1 MKTAIVTGASS
12 GIGLEITRTL
22 LRMDYKVYG
31 LSRKEIPLP
40 DSGDTLIRVECD
52 LLETKKLRTAV
63 SGILDAEP
71 TLDLLVNCAGSGL
84 FGPHEQLDSEALS
97 RMLRLNLEVPV
108 LLCRLTLRALKTS
121 RGKIINISS
130 ITAEK
135 DSTHACAYAA
145 SKAGLSHFSK
155 SLFEEVRKYGV
166 GVTVIQPDM
175 TRTPFYDVLDFE
187 PGLETGAAIL
197 PEQVADAVR
206 YILESSGNLVVSEVS
221 LRPQLGRILRKPP
234 LAKDGQSCSGI
245 TK

>member
-12 GIGLEITRTL
+12 GIGLQITRTL
-22 LRMDYKVYG
+22 LGMDYKVYG
-31 LSRKEIPLP
+31 LSRKAIPLP
-40 DSGDTLIRVECD
+40 DSGALCRVKCD
-52 LLETKKLRTAV
+52 LLESKSLRTAL
-63 SGILDAEP
+63 SGILEAEP
-71 TLDLLVNCAGSGL
+71 TLDLLVNCAGIGL
-84 FGPHEQLDSEALS
+84 FGPHEQLDAEELS

-108 LLCRLTLRALKTS
+108 LLCRLTLRALKAS

-175 TRTPFYDVLDFE
+175 TRTPFYDTLDFE
-187 PGLETGAAIL
+187 PGPESGEAIL
-197 PEQVADAVR
+197 PDQVADAVR
-206 YILESSGNLVVSEVS
+206 YILGAPDNLVVSEIT
-221 LRPQLGRILRKPP
+221 LRPQQNRILRKPP
-234 LAKDGQSCSGI
+234 RTKGSQGLSGSSR
-245 TK
+245 

>member
-22 LRMDYKVYG
+22 LHMDYKVYG

-40 DSGDTLIRVECD
+40 DSGSTLIPVECD
-52 LLETKKLRTAV
+52 LLETKKLQASV
-63 SGILDAEP
+63 VAILDAEP
-71 TLDLLVNCAGSGL
+71 TLDLLVNCAGTGL
-84 FGPHEQLDSEALS
+84 FGPHEQLNSEALS

-108 LLCRLTLRALKTS
+108 LLCRLTLRALKAS

-175 TRTPFYDVLDFE
+175 TRTPFYDSLDFE
-187 PGLETGAAIL
+187 PGIEAGAAIL

-234 LAKDGQSCSGI
+234 LSKDGQSNSGI
-245 TK
+245 SE